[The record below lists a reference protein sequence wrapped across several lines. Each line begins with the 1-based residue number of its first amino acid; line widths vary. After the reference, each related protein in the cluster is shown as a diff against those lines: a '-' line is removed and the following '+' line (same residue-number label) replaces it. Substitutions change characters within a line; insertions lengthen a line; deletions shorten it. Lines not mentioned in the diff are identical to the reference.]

1 MLNVYFAHGV
11 LLVSAATS
19 FAAFDSHI
27 AMNDRK
33 DLESFLL
40 CLREVVVVVVSGGLS
55 GRAAAIVAARLEGS
69 GPPSC

>member
-33 DLESFLL
+33 DFESLLL
-40 CLREVVVVVVSGGLS
+40 CLREVVVVSGGLS
-55 GRAAAIVAARLEGS
+55 GRAAATVAARLEGS